1 MFDNCYRATNSNIVK
16 TLAIHDSFNLSTI
29 DFHSSFLFGSNR
41 APCAEHYICQNV
53 SRVSL
58 EKHLTGVVCTSCDL
72 RIVPIFWDTKN
83 LLCETIDLLRETMN
97 LLRETMNLFRE
108 TMNLLRETMH
118 TDETSRNVAYD
129 KIFDRNDSVDK
140 SLDREEIK
148 PTHFVRSNVV
158 AKCSLVRVFLKI
170 VPGSVKHNTAV
181 DSVTKVPI
189 ISSEELKS
197 MKNDLQFRSRA
208 PFRRL
213 AVKSHR
219 SRDREP
225 SRISLRKVIE
235 SLKFRKLRSK
245 V

>member
-1 MFDNCYRATNSNIVK
+1 MFDNSYRATNSNIVK

-41 APCAEHYICQNV
+41 ARCAEHYICQNV
-53 SRVSL
+53 SRVSV
-58 EKHLTGVVCTSCDL
+58 EKHLTGVVCTSYDL

-97 LLRETMNLFRE
+97 LLRETMNLP
-108 TMNLLRETMH
+108 RETMH
-118 TDETSRNVAYD
+118 TDETSCNVAYY
-129 KIFDRNDSVDK
+129 KIFDRNDRVDK
-140 SLDREEIK
+140 SFDREEIK

-158 AKCSLVRVFLKI
+158 AKCSLVRAFLKV
-170 VPGSVKHNTAV
+170 VPGSVKHDTAV
-181 DSVTKVPI
+181 DFVTKVPI
-189 ISSEELKS
+189 ISGKELKS
-197 MKNDLQFRSRA
+197 MKNDLQFRSRT
-208 PFRRL
+208 PFWRL

-219 SRDREP
+219 SRDKEP
-225 SRISLRKVIE
+225 SRISLRKVIQ

>member
-1 MFDNCYRATNSNIVK
+1 MDRPVCLTTAIEQRIR
-16 TLAIHDSFNLSTI
+16 TLSIEI
-29 DFHSSFLFGSNR
+29 DFYSSFLFGSNR
-41 APCAEHYICQNV
+41 ARCAEHYICQNV
-53 SRVSL
+53 SRVSV
-58 EKHLTGVVCTSCDL
+58 EKRLTGVVCTSCDL

-83 LLCETIDLLRETMN
+83 LLCETINFL
-97 LLRETMNLFRE
+97 RE

-118 TDETSRNVAYD
+118 TDETSCNVAYD

-140 SLDREEIK
+140 SFDREEIK

-158 AKCSLVRVFLKI
+158 AKCSLVRAFLKV
-170 VPGSVKHNTAV
+170 VPGSVKHDTAV
-181 DSVTKVPI
+181 DFVTKVPI
-189 ISSEELKS
+189 ISGKELKS
-197 MKNDLQFRSRA
+197 MKNDLQFRSRT

-225 SRISLRKVIE
+225 SRISLRKVIQ

>member
-1 MFDNCYRATNSNIVK
+1 MDRPVCLTTAIEQRIR
-16 TLAIHDSFNLSTI
+16 TLSIEI

-41 APCAEHYICQNV
+41 ARCAEHYICQNV
-53 SRVSL
+53 SRVSV
-58 EKHLTGVVCTSCDL
+58 EKRLTGVVCTSCDL

-83 LLCETIDLLRETMN
+83 LLCETINLLRETMN
-97 LLRETMNLFRE
+97 LLRETMNLLRE

-118 TDETSRNVAYD
+118 TDETSCNVAYD

-140 SLDREEIK
+140 SFDREEIK

-158 AKCSLVRVFLKI
+158 AKCSIVRAFLKV
-170 VPGSVKHNTAV
+170 VPGSVKHDTAV

-189 ISSEELKS
+189 ISGKELKS
-197 MKNDLQFRSRA
+197 MKNDLQFRSRT

-219 SRDREP
+219 SRDKEP
-225 SRISLRKVIE
+225 SRISLRKVIQ

>member
-1 MFDNCYRATNSNIVK
+1 MDRTVCLTTAIEQRIR
-16 TLAIHDSFNLSTI
+16 TLSIEI

-41 APCAEHYICQNV
+41 ARCAEHYICQNV
-53 SRVSL
+53 SRVSV
-58 EKHLTGVVCTSCDL
+58 EKRLTGVVCTSCDL

-83 LLCETIDLLRETMN
+83 LLCETINLLRETMN
-97 LLRETMNLFRE
+97 LLRETMNL
-108 TMNLLRETMH
+108 LRETMH
-118 TDETSRNVAYD
+118 IETSCNVAYD

-140 SLDREEIK
+140 SFDREEIK

-158 AKCSLVRVFLKI
+158 AKCSLVRAFLKV
-170 VPGSVKHNTAV
+170 VPGSVKHDTAV

-189 ISSEELKS
+189 ISGKELKS
-197 MKNDLQFRSRA
+197 MKNDLQFRSRT

-219 SRDREP
+219 SRDKEP
-225 SRISLRKVIE
+225 SRISLRKVIQ

>member
-1 MFDNCYRATNSNIVK
+1 MFDNSYRATNSNIVK

-41 APCAEHYICQNV
+41 ARCAEHYICQNV
-53 SRVSL
+53 SRVSV
-58 EKHLTGVVCTSCDL
+58 EKHLTGVVCTSYDL

-83 LLCETIDLLRETMN
+83 LLCETIDLLRETIN
-97 LLRETMNLFRE
+97 LLRETMNLP
-108 TMNLLRETMH
+108 RETMH
-118 TDETSRNVAYD
+118 TDETCNVAYY

-140 SLDREEIK
+140 SFDREEIK

-158 AKCSLVRVFLKI
+158 AKCSLVRVFLKV

-189 ISSEELKS
+189 ISGNELKS
-197 MKNDLQFRSRA
+197 MKNDLQFRSRT
-208 PFRRL
+208 PFSRL

-225 SRISLRKVIE
+225 SRISLRKVIQ

>member
-1 MFDNCYRATNSNIVK
+1 M
-16 TLAIHDSFNLSTI
+16 
-29 DFHSSFLFGSNR
+29 FGSNR
-41 APCAEHYICQNV
+41 ARCAEHYICQNV
-53 SRVSL
+53 SRVSV
-58 EKHLTGVVCTSCDL
+58 EKRLTGVVCNSCDL

-83 LLCETIDLLRETMN
+83 LLCETINLLRETMN
-97 LLRETMNLFRE
+97 LLRETMNLLRE

-118 TDETSRNVAYD
+118 TDETSCNVAYD

-140 SLDREEIK
+140 SFDREEIK

-158 AKCSLVRVFLKI
+158 AKCSLVRVFLKV

-189 ISSEELKS
+189 ISGNELKS
-197 MKNDLQFRSRA
+197 MKNDLQFRSRP

-225 SRISLRKVIE
+225 SRISLRKVIQ